1 MKVPEPLFA
10 IINPLMKFLLRSP
23 LHHFWSY
30 SLMLITFVGRKSGR
44 IYTTPVRFIR
54 NGEAILCFTSAENQ
68 WWRNLRGGS
77 EVRLLVGGKEGTYY
91 AEARREPGETKK
103 LLIHYLG
110 LFPQD
115 AVYHDIRLHK
125 DKSLNLEDLEHA
137 ARKAVVVKATVAR
150 TPADP

>member
-1 MKVPEPLFA
+1 
-10 IINPLMKFLLRSP
+10 
-23 LHHFWSY
+23 
-30 SLMLITFVGRKSGR
+30 MLITFVGRKSGR

-91 AEARREPGETKK
+91 AEARREPDETKK
-103 LLIHYLG
+103 LLTHYLG

-115 AVYHDIRLHK
+115 AVYHDILLRK
-125 DKSLNLEDLEHA
+125 DKSLNPEDLERA
-137 ARKAVVVKATVAR
+137 VRKAVVVEATVAR
-150 TPADP
+150 TPADL